1 MATLYELTSNYRK
14 LQSLANETDPE
25 VFNDTM
31 ASIDD
36 AIQDKA
42 IGYAKVI
49 SSMEAETVEI
59 QEQISRLQA
68 RKKNVTTNID
78 RMKNNLIQAFHTADI
93 NQVKDPLF
101 TVKLSAG
108 RESVVIRDEKQ
119 LPVDAFEP
127 QPAKPS
133 KTKIKALL
141 QKGRE
146 VNGAE
151 LVRNETLSIK

>member
-14 LQSLANETDPE
+14 LQSLADETDPE

-49 SSMEAETVEI
+49 SAMEAETAEI
-59 QEQISRLQA
+59 QEQINRLQA

-78 RMKNNLIQAFHTADI
+78 RMKSNLIQAFHTADI
-93 NQVKDPLF
+93 DQVKDSLF
-101 TVKLSAG
+101 TVKI
-108 RESVVIRDEKQ
+108 RHNPESILLMDENKI
-119 LPVDAFEP
+119 PVDYYQE
-127 QPAKPS
+127 QPMKLS
-133 KTKIKALL
+133 KTLIKEALK
-141 QKGRE
+141 KGKK
-146 VNGAE
+146 VPGAE
-151 LVRNETLSIK
+151 LTRSESLMIK